1 MITPDYSH
9 CFKDVA
15 GFVGMRPDEFA
26 KALNDPK
33 TCPLCIEVGDEDH
46 DPKGCYDW
54 LEVQWDKFAFQ
65 TNELF

>member
-1 MITPDYSH
+1 MITPDYSS

-33 TCPLCIEVGDEDH
+33 TCPLCVEVGDEDH
-46 DPKGCYDW
+46 DPKGCYDY
-54 LEVQWDKFAFQ
+54 LEIDWDRWADQ
-65 TNELF
+65 TQGLF